1 MGGILAA
8 VKNKLR
14 LPPPLPACPPNP
26 ERIMAAVREY
36 ALQIGGIRIYLS
48 RTKLTDAFENNVLE
62 PEHYGDP
69 ITNGHLSHVAGAV
82 YHSAALP
89 SPSRPAASFSCSI
102 SLSASPVP
110 LTLPRPVRLCSVT
123 PHDSDAFRRRR
134 SHAQFDP

>member
-14 LPPPLPACPPNP
+14 PPRRRRPPLSACPPNP
-26 ERIMAAVREY
+26 ERIMAAAREH

-69 ITNGHLSHVAGAV
+69 ITNGQLSHVARAV
-82 YHSAALP
+82 YHSAGLP
-89 SPSRPAASFSCSI
+89 SPSRPAAFSRARTSSQLECLFSVTYTIGCISMAPKSCS
-102 SLSASPVP
+102 
-110 LTLPRPVRLCSVT
+110 VRLVN
-123 PHDSDAFRRRR
+123 
-134 SHAQFDP
+134 